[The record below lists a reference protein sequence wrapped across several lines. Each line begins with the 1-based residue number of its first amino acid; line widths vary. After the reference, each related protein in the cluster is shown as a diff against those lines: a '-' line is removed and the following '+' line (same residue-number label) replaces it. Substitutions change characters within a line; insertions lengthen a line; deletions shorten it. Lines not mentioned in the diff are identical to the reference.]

1 MRNATPQITIG
12 VMQELIRRDTI
23 KAALAGRSEKSL
35 AILIKFIQRYI
46 NMRNCYNV
54 NIVLT
59 LKFYYSFFK
68 RNISNPNYTP
78 TLIDISNIL
87 LGNYLVILL
96 RVLIQMVIKLNFFLH
111 RFIHERYWKICSY

>member
-46 NMRNCYNV
+46 NINYNNV
-54 NIVLT
+54 NLLT
-59 LKFYYSFFK
+59 LKFLF
-68 RNISNPNYTP
+68 
-78 TLIDISNIL
+78 
-87 LGNYLVILL
+87 
-96 RVLIQMVIKLNFFLH
+96 FFLEISAI
-111 RFIHERYWKICSY
+111 RTIRRR